1 MKYYQKCIN
10 LLVTTF
16 RILQLLGTSFPR
28 SPNGASHLDT
38 AGELPIP
45 RPPVVS
51 PHPKPP
57 SAAFDIQDLIT
68 RASFGDDR
76 LRVLGLARG
85 RISYF
90 PIDLRRR
97 SYNTLAL
104 PCECVM
110 CGCVCGLWVFVTL
123 RAKLC
128 YAVYSN
134 RFRLFVSVFVGL
146 FVVCYHDN
154 SKLCASIFTKLGL

>member
-1 MKYYQKCIN
+1 MCE
-10 LLVTTF
+10 
-16 RILQLLGTSFPR
+16 ILPKMHKFACNYFQNSSASAWGLR
-28 SPNGASHLDT
+28 SPDHLT
-38 AGELPIP
+38 GF
-45 RPPVVS
+45 RPWTPLGDSRS
-51 PHPKPP
+51 PDPLWFCPNPKPP

-76 LRVLGLARG
+76 LRVLGVARG

-104 PCECVM
+104 PCECLM
-110 CGCVCGLWVFVTL
+110 CGCVCGWWVCVTL

-128 YAVYSN
+128 CAVYCN
-134 RFRLFVSVFVGL
+134 RFRLFVSVFRL
-146 FVVCYHDN
+146 TT
-154 SKLCASIFTKLGL
+154 ASSQCLRLL